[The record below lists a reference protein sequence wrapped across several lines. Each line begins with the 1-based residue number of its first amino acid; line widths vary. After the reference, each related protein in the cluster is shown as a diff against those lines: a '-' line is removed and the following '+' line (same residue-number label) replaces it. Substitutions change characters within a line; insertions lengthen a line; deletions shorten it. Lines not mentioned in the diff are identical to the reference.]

1 MLLGFTADGEVQLL
15 SKLDNNILLKKP
27 YMLIVLTQILEKRGE
42 ISGVK
47 DLSRELVSR
56 LISEPIKIV
65 SYIDPDFVDS
75 VLAVD

>member
-1 MLLGFTADGEVQLL
+1 
-15 SKLDNNILLKKP
+15 
-27 YMLIVLTQILEKRGE
+27 MLIVLTQILEKRGE